1 MKHRPFIVLFL
12 VLFAAVLTACGG
24 SAAPEQASAPQGTTL
39 EVVAYDIY
47 FGEDADNLGNPPVWT
62 AEAGSLATVTFEN
75 KGGLEHN
82 WAVVKQGEEI
92 PAPFEI
98 ENHSDLILYDT
109 GVVQPGEQKS
119 FPFQVPDEPGEY
131 TVICTV
137 SGHYPIMQGRLVVS

>member
-1 MKHRPFIVLFL
+1 MKQQQKMFLFL
-12 VLFAAVLTACGG
+12 VLVAALLAACGG
-24 SAAPEQASAPQGTTL
+24 SAASGETAAPQGTAI

-82 WAVVKQGEEI
+82 WAVIEQGVEI
-92 PAPFEI
+92 PVPFEMAD
-98 ENHSDLILYDT
+98 NSDLILYDT
-109 GVVQPGEQKS
+109 GVVQPGEQMS
-119 FPFQVPDEPGEY
+119 FAFQVPDEPGEY

-137 SGHYPIMQGRLVVS
+137 SGHYPTMQGRLVVT